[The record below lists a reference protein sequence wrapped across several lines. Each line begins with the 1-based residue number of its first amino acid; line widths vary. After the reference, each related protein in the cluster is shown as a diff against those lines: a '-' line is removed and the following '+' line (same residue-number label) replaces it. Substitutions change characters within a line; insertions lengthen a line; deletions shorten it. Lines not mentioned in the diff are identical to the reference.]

1 MHLWPAELQRCAA
14 CRVIVHFHRPAYT
27 STLGSGDIQEAADL
41 RSAYEDVFVEY
52 QV

>member
-1 MHLWPAELQRCAA
+1 M
-14 CRVIVHFHRPAYT
+14 HFHRPAYT

-52 QV
+52 QVWELT